1 MFAESFVLNADYS
14 VEYLLR
20 VPRGCYEKKMKRQTV
35 QNNTLMLCIFL
46 TVFIVFLSSASIA
59 LAEDKII
66 VYFFWGDGCPH
77 CEKEKIFLETLKTR
91 YPQLVIESYEVRND
105 KENAKFFSGLAEAH
119 GKRPEG
125 IPMTFIGNFN
135 PIVGYRSD
143 EITGKIIEDRIKYCT
158 TLSCIEPIEKLGR
171 PSQETIGAEEDKV
184 VSLPLF
190 GTIDTT
196 TMALPA
202 LTIMLAGL
210 DGFNPCAFF
219 VLFTLLGILVHAQS
233 RRRMLLIGGTFVFF
247 SGFIYFI
254 FMAAWLNLFLYIG
267 QLKIITAVAGIIALI
282 IASINIKDFFFF
294 KRGVSLAIPEKAKP
308 RLFERMRTLL
318 KATSLTSMFIGTI
331 VLAVAANAYEL
342 LCTVGFPMVFTRV
355 LTLHDLPA
363 FTYYFYLIFY
373 NMIYIMPL
381 AAIVLVFTITLG
393 SRKLTEWQGQVLKL
407 ISGVMM
413 LGLGLVLLINP
424 ALFNNPIVAVGL
436 LFIALI
442 ISGIVIFITKK

>member
-1 MFAESFVLNADYS
+1 MNKKIVQKSILLFLVS
-14 VEYLLR
+14 VTFILLSA
-20 VPRGCYEKKMKRQTV
+20 TV
-35 QNNTLMLCIFL
+35 H
-46 TVFIVFLSSASIA
+46 
-59 LAEDKII
+59 AEDKIT
-66 VYFFWGDGCPH
+66 VYFFWGEGCPH
-77 CEKEKIFLETLKTR
+77 CEKEKIFLETLKTK
-91 YPQLVIESYEVRND
+91 YPQLVVESYEVWKD
-105 KENAKFFSGLAEAH
+105 EENARFFSKLAEAY

-125 IPMTFIGNFN
+125 VPMTFIGNFK
-135 PIVGYRSD
+135 PVVGYRND
-143 EITGKIIEDRIKYCT
+143 EITGKIIEDRVRYCT
-158 TLSCIEPIEKLGR
+158 TLSCIDPIEKLGK
-171 PSQETIGAEEDKV
+171 PFQKTIVTEEDEV

-190 GTIDTT
+190 GKIDTT
-196 TMALPA
+196 KIALPA

-219 VLFTLLGILVHAQS
+219 VLFTLLGILVYAQS
-233 RRRMLLIGGTFVFF
+233 RKRMLLIGGTFVFF

-254 FMAAWLNLFLYIG
+254 FMAAWLNLFLHIG
-267 QLKIITAVAGIIALI
+267 QLKIITVVAGIIALI

-294 KRGVSLAIPEKAKP
+294 KRGVSLAIPERAKP
-308 RLFERMRTLL
+308 RLFERMRNLL

-363 FTYYFYLIFY
+363 FSYYSYLFFY
-373 NMIYIMPL
+373 NVVYVIPL

-407 ISGVMM
+407 ISGLMM

-424 ALFNNPIVAVGL
+424 ALFNNPLVAAGL
-436 LFIALI
+436 LVIALL
-442 ISGIVIFITKK
+442 ISGILIFITKK